1 MAQKGGGSR
10 QHEQLLR
17 EGYESDISY
26 HESAHLKQYRDNPY
40 NLRKPV
46 DTGMSDNSD
55 SEIEVRETAVE
66 VRAGSSGRARSSRSP
81 VSHPNLHRRGRR
93 LVRALHPG

>member
-26 HESAHLKQYRDNPY
+26 RESAHLKQYRDNPY

-55 SEIEVRETAVE
+55 SEMEVRETAVE
-66 VRAGSSGRARSSRSP
+66 VRAGSSGRA
-81 VSHPNLHRRGRR
+81 
-93 LVRALHPG
+93 